1 MSEAIAFT
9 LLGLLFLALGGDSLV
24 KGAAGLA
31 QGLRIPRFTIGL
43 CLVAV
48 ATSLPEL
55 AVNARA
61 VASGD
66 RALALGNAVGSNI
79 ANIGLTLGLAAL
91 AAPLLLRWRALSP
104 LLAVLLL
111 ATLGVVLLSLD
122 GGLSR
127 IEGLAMLLVF
137 AGVVAFTAM
146 RADDESPGVRAEVD
160 AFTDT
165 RGGAGLN
172 MVRVA
177 VAVVLLWFGAGW
189 IVAQVPVIGHALG
202 MDSLVAGL
210 VLVAIGTA
218 LPEVAADEFLVRAAQ
233 RRLRVDIEMPG
244 EIGQREQQVADLLR
258 RCLAV
263 AGDDLGLH
271 LVDLLADLRQY
282 GARVRP
288 VEADLGRLVLQ
299 FHRAGEGRGAGRHPV
314 QRAALPRL
322 RRQSPRRATGGPL
335 GLLLG
340 LDRVPGGVDGGHV
353 APACVAEH
361 MGMAPDH
368 LGGDGLDH
376 GAEIEGAALFAEAGV
391 EHDLQQQVAQLVA
404 EIVEIAARDGVR
416 HLIGF
421 LDGVGRNGGEVLRE
435 VPGAAGLRRAQCR
448 HDLQQLPD
456 VAGGREIALGMI
468 RRRHIMENV
477 HGRQW
482 VVRLRMFWQVPVRA

>member
-1 MSEAIAFT
+1 MFEAIAFT

-91 AAPLLLRWRALSP
+91 AAPLVLRWRALSP

-127 IEGLAMLLVF
+127 IEGLAMLLAF

-146 RADDESPGVRAEVD
+146 RADDESPEVREEVD
-160 AFTDT
+160 AFTAT
-165 RGGAGLN
+165 RGGLGLN
-172 MVRVA
+172 LLRVA
-177 VAVVLLWFGAGW
+177 VAAVLLWFGAGW

-218 LPEVAADEFLVRAAQ
+218 LPEAAAAVAAARRGQGDIVAGHVIGSSVFNLLLVLGGMAAVGGTVPVPASFVRLELPVAFLFALLLV
-233 RRLRVDIEMPG
+233 P
-244 EIGQREQQVADLLR
+244 LLR
-258 RCLAV
+258 GSTTLSR
-263 AGDDLGLH
+263 
-271 LVDLLADLRQY
+271 
-282 GARVRP
+282 
-288 VEADLGRLVLQ
+288 
-299 FHRAGEGRGAGRHPV
+299 GEG
-314 QRAALPRL
+314 
-322 RRQSPRRATGGPL
+322 
-335 GLLLG
+335 GLLL
-340 LDRVPGGVDGGHV
+340 
-353 APACVAEH
+353 
-361 MGMAPDH
+361 
-368 LGGDGLDH
+368 
-376 GAEIEGAALFAEAGV
+376 AAFAA
-391 EHDLQQQVAQLVA
+391 
-404 EIVEIAARDGVR
+404 
-416 HLIGF
+416 
-421 LDGVGRNGGEVLRE
+421 
-435 VPGAAGLRRAQCR
+435 
-448 HDLQQLPD
+448 
-456 VAGGREIALGMI
+456 
-468 RRRHIMENV
+468 
-477 HGRQW
+477 W
-482 VVRLRMFWQVPVRA
+482 VVLEFALLG

>member
-1 MSEAIAFT
+1 MFEAIAFT

-91 AAPLLLRWRALSP
+91 AAPLVLRWRALSP

-127 IEGLAMLLVF
+127 IEGLAMLLAF

-146 RADDESPGVRAEVD
+146 RADDESPEVREEVD
-160 AFTDT
+160 AFTAT
-165 RGGAGLN
+165 RGGLGLN
-172 MVRVA
+172 LVRVA
-177 VAVVLLWFGAGW
+177 VAAVLLWFGAGW

-218 LPEVAADEFLVRAAQ
+218 LPEAAAAVAAARRGQGDIVAGHVIGSSVFNLLLVLGGMAAVGGTVPVPASFVRLELPVAFLFALLLV
-233 RRLRVDIEMPG
+233 P
-244 EIGQREQQVADLLR
+244 LLR
-258 RCLAV
+258 GSTTLSR
-263 AGDDLGLH
+263 
-271 LVDLLADLRQY
+271 
-282 GARVRP
+282 
-288 VEADLGRLVLQ
+288 
-299 FHRAGEGRGAGRHPV
+299 GEG
-314 QRAALPRL
+314 
-322 RRQSPRRATGGPL
+322 
-335 GLLLG
+335 GLLL
-340 LDRVPGGVDGGHV
+340 
-353 APACVAEH
+353 
-361 MGMAPDH
+361 
-368 LGGDGLDH
+368 
-376 GAEIEGAALFAEAGV
+376 AAFAA
-391 EHDLQQQVAQLVA
+391 
-404 EIVEIAARDGVR
+404 
-416 HLIGF
+416 
-421 LDGVGRNGGEVLRE
+421 
-435 VPGAAGLRRAQCR
+435 
-448 HDLQQLPD
+448 
-456 VAGGREIALGMI
+456 
-468 RRRHIMENV
+468 
-477 HGRQW
+477 W
-482 VVRLRMFWQVPVRA
+482 VVLEFALLG

>member
-111 ATLGVVLLSLD
+111 ATLGVAVLSLD

-146 RADDESPGVRAEVD
+146 RADDESPEVRAEID

-165 RGGAGLN
+165 RGGLGLN
-172 MVRVA
+172 LVRVA
-177 VAVVLLWFGAGW
+177 VAAVLLWFGAGW

-218 LPEVAADEFLVRAAQ
+218 LPEVAAAVAAARRGQGDIVAGHVIGSSVFNLLLVLGGMAAVGGTVPVPASFVRLELPVAFLFALLLV
-233 RRLRVDIEMPG
+233 P
-244 EIGQREQQVADLLR
+244 LLR
-258 RCLAV
+258 GNTTLSR
-263 AGDDLGLH
+263 
-271 LVDLLADLRQY
+271 
-282 GARVRP
+282 
-288 VEADLGRLVLQ
+288 
-299 FHRAGEGRGAGRHPV
+299 GEG
-314 QRAALPRL
+314 
-322 RRQSPRRATGGPL
+322 
-335 GLLLG
+335 GLLL
-340 LDRVPGGVDGGHV
+340 
-353 APACVAEH
+353 
-361 MGMAPDH
+361 
-368 LGGDGLDH
+368 
-376 GAEIEGAALFAEAGV
+376 AAFAA
-391 EHDLQQQVAQLVA
+391 
-404 EIVEIAARDGVR
+404 
-416 HLIGF
+416 
-421 LDGVGRNGGEVLRE
+421 
-435 VPGAAGLRRAQCR
+435 
-448 HDLQQLPD
+448 
-456 VAGGREIALGMI
+456 
-468 RRRHIMENV
+468 
-477 HGRQW
+477 W
-482 VVRLRMFWQVPVRA
+482 VVLEFALLG

>member
-1 MSEAIAFT
+1 MFEAIAFT

-146 RADDESPGVRAEVD
+146 RADDESPEVREEVD
-160 AFTDT
+160 AFTAT
-165 RGGAGLN
+165 RGGLGLN
-172 MVRVA
+172 LVRVA
-177 VAVVLLWFGAGW
+177 VAAVLLWFGAGW

-218 LPEVAADEFLVRAAQ
+218 LPEVAAAVAAARRGQGDIVAGHVIGSSVFNLLLVLGGMAAVGGTVPVPASFVRLELPVAFLFALLLV
-233 RRLRVDIEMPG
+233 P
-244 EIGQREQQVADLLR
+244 LLR
-258 RCLAV
+258 GNTTVSR
-263 AGDDLGLH
+263 
-271 LVDLLADLRQY
+271 
-282 GARVRP
+282 
-288 VEADLGRLVLQ
+288 
-299 FHRAGEGRGAGRHPV
+299 GEG
-314 QRAALPRL
+314 
-322 RRQSPRRATGGPL
+322 
-335 GLLLG
+335 GLLL
-340 LDRVPGGVDGGHV
+340 
-353 APACVAEH
+353 
-361 MGMAPDH
+361 
-368 LGGDGLDH
+368 
-376 GAEIEGAALFAEAGV
+376 AAFAA
-391 EHDLQQQVAQLVA
+391 
-404 EIVEIAARDGVR
+404 
-416 HLIGF
+416 
-421 LDGVGRNGGEVLRE
+421 
-435 VPGAAGLRRAQCR
+435 
-448 HDLQQLPD
+448 
-456 VAGGREIALGMI
+456 
-468 RRRHIMENV
+468 
-477 HGRQW
+477 W
-482 VVRLRMFWQVPVRA
+482 VVLEFALLG

>member
-111 ATLGVVLLSLD
+111 ATLGVAVLSLD

-146 RADDESPGVRAEVD
+146 RADDESPEVRAEVD

-172 MVRVA
+172 LVRVA

-218 LPEVAADEFLVRAAQ
+218 LPEVAAAVAAARRGQGDIVAGHVIGSSVFNLLLVLGGMAAVGGTVPVPASFVRLELPVAFLFALLLV
-233 RRLRVDIEMPG
+233 P
-244 EIGQREQQVADLLR
+244 LLR
-258 RCLAV
+258 GNTTVSR
-263 AGDDLGLH
+263 
-271 LVDLLADLRQY
+271 
-282 GARVRP
+282 
-288 VEADLGRLVLQ
+288 
-299 FHRAGEGRGAGRHPV
+299 GEG
-314 QRAALPRL
+314 
-322 RRQSPRRATGGPL
+322 
-335 GLLLG
+335 GLLL
-340 LDRVPGGVDGGHV
+340 
-353 APACVAEH
+353 
-361 MGMAPDH
+361 
-368 LGGDGLDH
+368 
-376 GAEIEGAALFAEAGV
+376 AAFAA
-391 EHDLQQQVAQLVA
+391 
-404 EIVEIAARDGVR
+404 
-416 HLIGF
+416 
-421 LDGVGRNGGEVLRE
+421 
-435 VPGAAGLRRAQCR
+435 
-448 HDLQQLPD
+448 
-456 VAGGREIALGMI
+456 
-468 RRRHIMENV
+468 
-477 HGRQW
+477 W
-482 VVRLRMFWQVPVRA
+482 VVLEFALLG

>member
-111 ATLGVVLLSLD
+111 ATLGVAVLSLD

-146 RADDESPGVRAEVD
+146 RADDESPAVRAEVD

-165 RGGAGLN
+165 RGGLGLN
-172 MVRVA
+172 LVRVA

-189 IVAQVPVIGHALG
+189 IVAQMPVIGHALG

-218 LPEVAADEFLVRAAQ
+218 LPEVAAAVAAARRGQGDIVAGHVIGSSVFNLLLVLGGMAAVGGTVPVPASFVRLELPVAFLFALLLV
-233 RRLRVDIEMPG
+233 P
-244 EIGQREQQVADLLR
+244 LLR
-258 RCLAV
+258 GNTTVSR
-263 AGDDLGLH
+263 
-271 LVDLLADLRQY
+271 
-282 GARVRP
+282 
-288 VEADLGRLVLQ
+288 
-299 FHRAGEGRGAGRHPV
+299 GEG
-314 QRAALPRL
+314 
-322 RRQSPRRATGGPL
+322 
-335 GLLLG
+335 GLLL
-340 LDRVPGGVDGGHV
+340 
-353 APACVAEH
+353 
-361 MGMAPDH
+361 
-368 LGGDGLDH
+368 
-376 GAEIEGAALFAEAGV
+376 AAFAA
-391 EHDLQQQVAQLVA
+391 
-404 EIVEIAARDGVR
+404 
-416 HLIGF
+416 
-421 LDGVGRNGGEVLRE
+421 
-435 VPGAAGLRRAQCR
+435 
-448 HDLQQLPD
+448 
-456 VAGGREIALGMI
+456 
-468 RRRHIMENV
+468 
-477 HGRQW
+477 W
-482 VVRLRMFWQVPVRA
+482 VVLEFALLG

>member
-1 MSEAIAFT
+1 MFEAIAFT

-91 AAPLLLRWRALSP
+91 VAPLVLRWRALSP

-127 IEGLAMLLVF
+127 IEGLAMLLAF

-146 RADDESPGVRAEVD
+146 RADDESPEVREEVD
-160 AFTDT
+160 AFTAT
-165 RGGAGLN
+165 RGGLGLN
-172 MVRVA
+172 LLRVA
-177 VAVVLLWFGAGW
+177 VAAVLLWFGAGW

-218 LPEVAADEFLVRAAQ
+218 LPEAAAAVAAARRGQGDIVAGHVIGSSVFNLLLVLGGMAAVGGTVPVPASFVRLELPVAFLFALLLV
-233 RRLRVDIEMPG
+233 P
-244 EIGQREQQVADLLR
+244 LLR
-258 RCLAV
+258 GSTTLSR
-263 AGDDLGLH
+263 
-271 LVDLLADLRQY
+271 
-282 GARVRP
+282 
-288 VEADLGRLVLQ
+288 
-299 FHRAGEGRGAGRHPV
+299 GEG
-314 QRAALPRL
+314 
-322 RRQSPRRATGGPL
+322 
-335 GLLLG
+335 GLLL
-340 LDRVPGGVDGGHV
+340 
-353 APACVAEH
+353 
-361 MGMAPDH
+361 
-368 LGGDGLDH
+368 
-376 GAEIEGAALFAEAGV
+376 AAFAA
-391 EHDLQQQVAQLVA
+391 
-404 EIVEIAARDGVR
+404 
-416 HLIGF
+416 
-421 LDGVGRNGGEVLRE
+421 
-435 VPGAAGLRRAQCR
+435 
-448 HDLQQLPD
+448 
-456 VAGGREIALGMI
+456 
-468 RRRHIMENV
+468 
-477 HGRQW
+477 W
-482 VVRLRMFWQVPVRA
+482 VVLEFALLG

>member
-146 RADDESPGVRAEVD
+146 RADDESPAVRAEVD

-165 RGGAGLN
+165 RGGLGLN
-172 MVRVA
+172 LVRVA

-218 LPEVAADEFLVRAAQ
+218 LPEVAAAVAAARRGQGDIVAGHVIGSSVFNLLLVLGGMAAVGGTVPVPASFVRLELPVAFLFALLLV
-233 RRLRVDIEMPG
+233 P
-244 EIGQREQQVADLLR
+244 LLR
-258 RCLAV
+258 GNTTVSR
-263 AGDDLGLH
+263 
-271 LVDLLADLRQY
+271 
-282 GARVRP
+282 
-288 VEADLGRLVLQ
+288 
-299 FHRAGEGRGAGRHPV
+299 GEG
-314 QRAALPRL
+314 
-322 RRQSPRRATGGPL
+322 
-335 GLLLG
+335 GLLL
-340 LDRVPGGVDGGHV
+340 
-353 APACVAEH
+353 
-361 MGMAPDH
+361 
-368 LGGDGLDH
+368 
-376 GAEIEGAALFAEAGV
+376 AAFAA
-391 EHDLQQQVAQLVA
+391 
-404 EIVEIAARDGVR
+404 
-416 HLIGF
+416 
-421 LDGVGRNGGEVLRE
+421 
-435 VPGAAGLRRAQCR
+435 
-448 HDLQQLPD
+448 
-456 VAGGREIALGMI
+456 
-468 RRRHIMENV
+468 
-477 HGRQW
+477 W
-482 VVRLRMFWQVPVRA
+482 VVLEFALLG

>member
-31 QGLRIPRFTIGL
+31 QGLRIPRFAIGL

-91 AAPLLLRWRALSP
+91 AAPLVLRWRALSP

-127 IEGLAMLLVF
+127 IEGLAMLLAF

-146 RADDESPGVRAEVD
+146 RADDESPEVREEVD
-160 AFTDT
+160 AFTAT
-165 RGGAGLN
+165 RGGLGLN
-172 MVRVA
+172 LVRVA
-177 VAVVLLWFGAGW
+177 VAAVLLWFGAGW

-218 LPEVAADEFLVRAAQ
+218 LPEAAAAVAAARRGQGDIVAGHVIGSSVFNLLLVLGGMAAVGGRVPVPASFVRLELPVAFLFALLLV
-233 RRLRVDIEMPG
+233 P
-244 EIGQREQQVADLLR
+244 LLR
-258 RCLAV
+258 GSTTLSR
-263 AGDDLGLH
+263 
-271 LVDLLADLRQY
+271 
-282 GARVRP
+282 
-288 VEADLGRLVLQ
+288 
-299 FHRAGEGRGAGRHPV
+299 GEG
-314 QRAALPRL
+314 
-322 RRQSPRRATGGPL
+322 
-335 GLLLG
+335 GLLL
-340 LDRVPGGVDGGHV
+340 
-353 APACVAEH
+353 
-361 MGMAPDH
+361 
-368 LGGDGLDH
+368 
-376 GAEIEGAALFAEAGV
+376 AAFAA
-391 EHDLQQQVAQLVA
+391 
-404 EIVEIAARDGVR
+404 
-416 HLIGF
+416 
-421 LDGVGRNGGEVLRE
+421 
-435 VPGAAGLRRAQCR
+435 
-448 HDLQQLPD
+448 
-456 VAGGREIALGMI
+456 
-468 RRRHIMENV
+468 
-477 HGRQW
+477 W
-482 VVRLRMFWQVPVRA
+482 VVLEFALLG

>member
-172 MVRVA
+172 LVRVA

-202 MDSLVAGL
+202 MDSLVGGL

-218 LPEVAADEFLVRAAQ
+218 LPEVAAAVAAARRGQGDIVAGHVIGSSVFNLLLVLGGMAAVGGTVPVPTSFVRLELPVAFLFALLLV
-233 RRLRVDIEMPG
+233 P
-244 EIGQREQQVADLLR
+244 LLR
-258 RCLAV
+258 GNTTVSR
-263 AGDDLGLH
+263 
-271 LVDLLADLRQY
+271 
-282 GARVRP
+282 
-288 VEADLGRLVLQ
+288 
-299 FHRAGEGRGAGRHPV
+299 GEG
-314 QRAALPRL
+314 
-322 RRQSPRRATGGPL
+322 
-335 GLLLG
+335 GLLL
-340 LDRVPGGVDGGHV
+340 
-353 APACVAEH
+353 
-361 MGMAPDH
+361 
-368 LGGDGLDH
+368 
-376 GAEIEGAALFAEAGV
+376 AAFAA
-391 EHDLQQQVAQLVA
+391 
-404 EIVEIAARDGVR
+404 
-416 HLIGF
+416 
-421 LDGVGRNGGEVLRE
+421 
-435 VPGAAGLRRAQCR
+435 
-448 HDLQQLPD
+448 
-456 VAGGREIALGMI
+456 
-468 RRRHIMENV
+468 
-477 HGRQW
+477 W
-482 VVRLRMFWQVPVRA
+482 VVLEFALLG

>member
-91 AAPLLLRWRALSP
+91 AAPLVLRWRALSP

-146 RADDESPGVRAEVD
+146 RADDESPEVRDEID
-160 AFTDT
+160 AFTAT
-165 RGGAGLN
+165 RGGLGLN
-172 MVRVA
+172 LVRVA
-177 VAVVLLWFGAGW
+177 LAAVLLWFGAGW

-218 LPEVAADEFLVRAAQ
+218 LPEAAAAVAAARRGQGDIVAGHVIGSSVFNLLLVLGGMAAIGGTVPVPASFVRLELPVAFLFALLLV
-233 RRLRVDIEMPG
+233 P
-244 EIGQREQQVADLLR
+244 LLR
-258 RCLAV
+258 GNTTVSR
-263 AGDDLGLH
+263 
-271 LVDLLADLRQY
+271 
-282 GARVRP
+282 
-288 VEADLGRLVLQ
+288 
-299 FHRAGEGRGAGRHPV
+299 GEG
-314 QRAALPRL
+314 
-322 RRQSPRRATGGPL
+322 
-335 GLLLG
+335 GLLL
-340 LDRVPGGVDGGHV
+340 
-353 APACVAEH
+353 
-361 MGMAPDH
+361 
-368 LGGDGLDH
+368 
-376 GAEIEGAALFAEAGV
+376 AAFAA
-391 EHDLQQQVAQLVA
+391 
-404 EIVEIAARDGVR
+404 
-416 HLIGF
+416 
-421 LDGVGRNGGEVLRE
+421 
-435 VPGAAGLRRAQCR
+435 
-448 HDLQQLPD
+448 
-456 VAGGREIALGMI
+456 
-468 RRRHIMENV
+468 
-477 HGRQW
+477 W
-482 VVRLRMFWQVPVRA
+482 VVLEFALLG

>member
-111 ATLGVVLLSLD
+111 ATLGVAVLSLD

-146 RADDESPGVRAEVD
+146 RADDESPAVRAEVD

-165 RGGAGLN
+165 RGGLGLN
-172 MVRVA
+172 LVRVA

-189 IVAQVPVIGHALG
+189 IVAQMPVIGHALG

-218 LPEVAADEFLVRAAQ
+218 LPEVAAAVAAARRGQGDIVAGHVIGSSVFNLLLVLGGMAAVGGTVPVPASFVRLELPVAFLFALLLV
-233 RRLRVDIEMPG
+233 P
-244 EIGQREQQVADLLR
+244 LLR
-258 RCLAV
+258 GNITVSR
-263 AGDDLGLH
+263 
-271 LVDLLADLRQY
+271 
-282 GARVRP
+282 
-288 VEADLGRLVLQ
+288 
-299 FHRAGEGRGAGRHPV
+299 GEG
-314 QRAALPRL
+314 
-322 RRQSPRRATGGPL
+322 
-335 GLLLG
+335 GLLL
-340 LDRVPGGVDGGHV
+340 
-353 APACVAEH
+353 
-361 MGMAPDH
+361 
-368 LGGDGLDH
+368 
-376 GAEIEGAALFAEAGV
+376 AAFAA
-391 EHDLQQQVAQLVA
+391 
-404 EIVEIAARDGVR
+404 
-416 HLIGF
+416 
-421 LDGVGRNGGEVLRE
+421 
-435 VPGAAGLRRAQCR
+435 
-448 HDLQQLPD
+448 
-456 VAGGREIALGMI
+456 
-468 RRRHIMENV
+468 
-477 HGRQW
+477 W
-482 VVRLRMFWQVPVRA
+482 VVLEFALLG